1 MTFEKVLFADEDES
15 MVGAARVSDT
25 LDSLTHLV
33 YLDESDAGM
42 VRLYAQQ
49 LQERLRGLNAVL
61 NSPDPNMRAVR
72 ARLCN

>member
-15 MVGAARVSDT
+15 MVGARVSDT
-25 LDSLTHLV
+25 LDNLTHLV
-33 YLDESDAGM
+33 YLNESDAGL

-49 LQERLRGLNAVL
+49 LQERLRGLRAVL